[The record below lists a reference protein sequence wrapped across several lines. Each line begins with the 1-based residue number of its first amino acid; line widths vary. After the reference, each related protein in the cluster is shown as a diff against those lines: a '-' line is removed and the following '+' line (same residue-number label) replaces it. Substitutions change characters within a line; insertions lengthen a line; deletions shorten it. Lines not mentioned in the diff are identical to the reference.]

1 MMQVSVLTTLSD
13 MAVVTTMLDM
23 AAVTTKMTMAGG
35 VAAKTT
41 MAGGAAAT
49 MMTAGGAAAAA
60 EKVAKE
66 ARALASR
73 ARDLESPERDLLEA
87 DLGGAQRLAMMIG
100 ATAAVAAAAAPASP
114 ARDGESKKSTV
125 LVPTCALRRSRG
137 NESSIRGE
145 HQGTGKNWSSNSLQ
159 HPHVVFSDKKR
170 SIGTAS
176 CL

>member
-1 MMQVSVLTTLSD
+1 MSD

-49 MMTAGGAAAAA
+49 MMMAGGAAAAA

-100 ATAAVAAAAAPASP
+100 ATAAAAPASP

-159 HPHVVFSDKKR
+159 RPP
-170 SIGTAS
+170 
-176 CL
+176 

>member
-1 MMQVSVLTTLSD
+1 MM
-13 MAVVTTMLDM
+13 DM
-23 AAVTTKMTMAGG
+23 AAEKTTMMTIVGGVAATMMIAGG
-35 VAAKTT
+35 VAA
-41 MAGGAAAT
+41 AAAVV
-49 MMTAGGAAAAA
+49 
-60 EKVAKE
+60 KVARVARV

-100 ATAAVAAAAAPASP
+100 ATAAAAAAPASP

-159 HPHVVFSDKKR
+159 RPP
-170 SIGTAS
+170 
-176 CL
+176 